1 MVLGQYVKGSSG
13 AKAAS
18 GQTSVNIAVVSVRCS
33 GCPVFLLK
41 GYLGISVSGRDKAGY
56 VPSNTNYLEKY
67 AQILFLS
74 KGPICFYKYLR
85 SFKQN
90 NDLNISDASN
100 KKICRW
106 IDIHL
111 HAYDALHISPP
122 YIYRACI
129 CIVCI
134 FTIVAIVKSDSC

>member
-1 MVLGQYVKGSSG
+1 M
-13 AKAAS
+13 
-18 GQTSVNIAVVSVRCS
+18 
-33 GCPVFLLK
+33 PVFLLK
-41 GYLGISVSGRDKAGY
+41 GDLGISISGRDKAGY
-56 VPSNTNYLEKY
+56 IPSNKNYLEKY

-74 KGPICFYKYLR
+74 KGSIFFYKYLR

-111 HAYDALHISPP
+111 HAYNALHISPSGP
-122 YIYRACI
+122 PISIQYVYVLCEYSPLRLFLNLILAKLSHLRVHY
-129 CIVCI
+129 
-134 FTIVAIVKSDSC
+134 

>member
-1 MVLGQYVKGSSG
+1 MVPGECMKGSSG
-13 AKAAS
+13 AKAANS
-18 GQTSVNIAVVSVRCS
+18 QTSINIAVVSLRCS
-33 GCPVFLLK
+33 GCPVLLLK
-41 GYLGISVSGRDKAGY
+41 GDLGISISGRDKAGY
-56 VPSNTNYLEKY
+56 IPSNTNYLEKY

-74 KGPICFYKYLR
+74 KGSIFFYKYLR

-122 YIYRACI
+122 YIYTACT

-134 FTIVAIVKSDSC
+134 FTIVTIVKSDSC